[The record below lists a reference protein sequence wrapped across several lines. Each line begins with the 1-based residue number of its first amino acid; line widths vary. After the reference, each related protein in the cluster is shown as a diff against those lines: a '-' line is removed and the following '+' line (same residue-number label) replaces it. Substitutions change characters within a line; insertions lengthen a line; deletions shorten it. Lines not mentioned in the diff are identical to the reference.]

1 MPVRVRRYLCRR
13 YAATQRPC
21 IRCYD
26 TNPPLHVRGA
36 SNDNN
41 DLAEDLPRAPDG
53 VASSGK
59 LDQVHLRAQSSASF
73 VPLIVVAG
81 LQDMM

>member
-1 MPVRVRRYLCRR
+1 MRRYD
-13 YAATQRPC
+13 
-21 IRCYD
+21 IK
-26 TNPPLHVRGA
+26 PPLHVRGA

-59 LDQVHLRAQSSASF
+59 LDQVHLRVQSSASF
-73 VPLIVVAG
+73 VPPFVMARLR
-81 LQDMM
+81 DMM